1 MQLIGTV
8 SFFCLVLGGLALII
22 GAKAVAS
29 RLVGAGF
36 GLALL
41 APLVLCLAEL
51 VLESLGVLL
60 RIFLPRPAVGA
71 GYLPD
76 RARRT
81 ALGKLFPGPKT
92 SLKERVDRE

>member
-51 VLESLGVLL
+51 VLESLSVWLL
-60 RIFLPRPAVGA
+60 LLLAVPAVA
-71 GYLPD
+71 AAYLRY